1 MNPSSATTTSP
12 TTRPIR
18 CIGVVG
24 LGHMGEEFAEN
35 LLSDLGLLA
44 AMEAGLDAGP
54 VTAAASGRT

>member
-1 MNPSSATTTSP
+1 
-12 TTRPIR
+12 
-18 CIGVVG
+18 
-24 LGHMGEEFAEN
+24 MGEEFAEN